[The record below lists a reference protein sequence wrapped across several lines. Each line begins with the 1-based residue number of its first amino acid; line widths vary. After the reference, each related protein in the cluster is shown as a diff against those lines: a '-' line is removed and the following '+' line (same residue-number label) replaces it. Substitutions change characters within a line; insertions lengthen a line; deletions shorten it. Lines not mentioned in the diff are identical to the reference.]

1 MFRINSKEFTG
12 TIKFQNGLMAFASMF
27 LAGAM
32 ASADASSAAQSEVQ
46 VWRLVKAVCVGDT
59 QTPVNTES
67 RGTVIE
73 LDKENSQ
80 ATITAED
87 LQNLNK
93 RIKTITIQPNKIEST
108 QAGSGDDITFVSR
121 RNSAPSFFIIKKIKS
136 SQLNAETFVTT
147 PPICAIDSNL
157 VLSFDLEALYNAG
170 LEKSVFAK
178 AKQKLKGKKGKR
190 KQTHPRRTEAHNKS

>member
-1 MFRINSKEFTG
+1 MYRINFKEFTG
-12 TIKFQNGLMAFASMF
+12 TVKVQNGLLAFASMF

-46 VWRLVKAVCVGDT
+46 VWRLVKAVCVGVA

-93 RIKTITIQPNKIEST
+93 RIKTITVQPNKIESIL
-108 QAGSGDDITFVSR
+108 AGSGDDITFVSR

-136 SQLNAETFVTT
+136 RQLNAETFETT

-157 VLSFDLEALYNAG
+157 VLSFDLEALYTAAPK
-170 LEKSVFAK
+170 KSPDTKK
-178 AKQKLKGKKGKR
+178 AKKKKFWKR
-190 KQTHPRRTEAHNKS
+190 APKQIQRTN